1 MLNLKKALLE
11 AGFHQPQKDYSLF
24 TKESNGN
31 FVVLLVYVDEIVPT
45 GSNDESITE
54 LTEHLNLKSHV
65 KDLR

>member
-1 MLNLKKALLE
+1 MLKLKKALLE
-11 AGFHQPQKDYSLF
+11 LHQPQKDYSLF

-31 FVVLLVYVDEIVPT
+31 FVVLHVYVDEIVPT